1 MSPAA
6 WPRPEPLADRLLVVD
21 AVRGSFE
28 VGKVGEL
35 PAHLAPGD
43 LLVVNDAATLPASL
57 CGRAASGAPVEAR
70 LVGRRAGGAWR
81 AVLFGAGD
89 WHTRTEERPPPPA
102 LRDGDVVTFG
112 RDLSATVG
120 VTTASASARLVE
132 LRFAVEGY
140 GGDEAA
146 MWGAI
151 YALGAPIQ
159 YAHVARPL
167 SLWHVQTAYAS
178 RPWASELCSAGRPLT
193 WSLLESLRAR
203 GVAIAA
209 LTHAAGLSS
218 TGDASLDAALPLPE
232 AFDLPQATID
242 AIARTRGAGG
252 RVVAVGTSV
261 VGARGGAAARGGGAL
276 EAGEAETDLVLGPG
290 HARRVV
296 DGLFTGMH
304 ERGTS
309 HHALLQ
315 AFTPRALL
323 DRALEAAER
332 AGFLGHEFGDSALVL
347 APRAA

>member
-6 WPRPEPLADRLLVVD
+6 WPRPEPLAERLLVVD
-21 AVRGSFE
+21 AALGSFAIGT
-28 VGKVGEL
+28 VLDL
-35 PAHLAPGD
+35 PAHLSPGD

-57 CGRAASGAPVEAR
+57 RGRTASGAPVEAR

-89 WHTRTEERPPPPA
+89 WHTRTEDRPPPPA

-112 RDLSATVG
+112 RDLSATV
-120 VTTASASARLVE
+120 TTTGARLVE
-132 LRFAVEGY
+132 LRFDA
-140 GGDEAA
+140 GGDGDDAA
-146 MWGAI
+146 VWGAI

-193 WSLLESLRAR
+193 WALLETLRAR
-203 GVAIAA
+203 GIAIAS

-218 TGDASLDAALPLPE
+218 TGDASLDATLPLPE

-242 AIARTRGAGG
+242 AIARARDAGG

-261 VGARGGAAARGGGAL
+261 VRALEGAAARGSGAL
-276 EAGEAETDLVLGPG
+276 AAGEAETDLRLGPG
-290 HARRVV
+290 HVRRVV

-304 ERGTS
+304 DRGTS

-315 AFTPRALL
+315 AFLPRALL
-323 DRALEAAER
+323 DRAQETAEG
-332 AGFLGHEFGDSALVL
+332 AGFLGHEFGDSALIL
-347 APRAA
+347 ASRAA

>member
-1 MSPAA
+1 MSPAV
-6 WPRPEPLADRLLVVD
+6 WPRPEPLSARLLVVD
-21 AVRGSFE
+21 AASGSFAM
-28 VGKVGEL
+28 GKVGDL
-35 PAHLAPGD
+35 PAHLAPRD

-57 CGRAASGAPVEAR
+57 RGRTTSGAAVEAR

-112 RDLSATVG
+112 RGLSATV
-120 VTTASASARLVE
+120 TTTGAGTRLVE
-132 LRFAVEGY
+132 LRFDVG
-140 GGDEAA
+140 GDGDEAA
-146 MWGAI
+146 VWGAI

-159 YAHVARPL
+159 YAHIARPL

-193 WSLLESLRAR
+193 WSLLESLRAG
-203 GVAIAA
+203 GVAVAA

-242 AIARTRGAGG
+242 AIARARGAGG

-261 VGARGGAAARGGGAL
+261 VRALEGAAARGGGAL
-276 EAGEAETDLVLGPG
+276 AAGEAETDLRVEPG
-290 HARRVV
+290 HVRRVV
-296 DGLFTGMH
+296 DALFTGMH

-323 DRALEAAER
+323 DRALEAAEER
-332 AGFLGHEFGDSALVL
+332 GFLGHEFGDSALLV
-347 APRAA
+347 APRAR

>member
-1 MSPAA
+1 MRPAA
-6 WPRPEPLADRLLVVD
+6 WPRPEPLAERLLVVD
-21 AVRGSFE
+21 ATSRSFAMGR
-28 VGKVGEL
+28 VGDL

-57 CGRAASGAPVEAR
+57 RGRTASGAAVEAR
-70 LVGRRAGGAWR
+70 LAGRRAGGAWR

-112 RDLSATVG
+112 RDLAATV
-120 VTTASASARLVE
+120 TPTAAGTRLVE
-132 LRFAVEGY
+132 LRFDVRGDGDDAAAV
-140 GGDEAA
+140 
-146 MWGAI
+146 WGAI
-151 YALGAPIQ
+151 YSLGAPIQ
-159 YAHVARPL
+159 YAHVAGPL
-167 SLWHVQTAYAS
+167 SPWHVQTAYAS

-242 AIARTRGAGG
+242 AIARAREAGG

-261 VGARGGAAARGGGAL
+261 VRALEGAAARSGGAL
-276 EAGEAETDLVLGPG
+276 AAGEAETDLRVGPG
-290 HARRVV
+290 HVRRVV

-323 DRALEAAER
+323 DRAVEAAER
-332 AGFLGHEFGDSALVL
+332 AGFVGHEFGDSALLV
-347 APRAA
+347 APHAR